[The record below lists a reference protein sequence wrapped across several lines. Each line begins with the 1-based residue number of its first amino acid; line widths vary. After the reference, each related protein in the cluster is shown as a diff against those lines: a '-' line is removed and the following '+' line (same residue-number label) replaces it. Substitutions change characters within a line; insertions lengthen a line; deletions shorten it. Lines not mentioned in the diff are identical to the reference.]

1 MIQLKLSKQGMRE
14 GVALN
19 LPATP
24 AEVSEAC
31 AWFDRLG
38 IPQNEVKI
46 VGASSPVRTLDKYIV
61 SHGDIHR
68 EGDLDK
74 LNILAEQLEQMD
86 KRQKDILGGAVDSEC
101 ISSLDD
107 VLEILSHLDRYVIL
121 PNIVTNEE
129 LGRFLVDTGYK
140 DFPEETH
147 PYLNYAAIGMEY
159 YTNNGGAYGPGGYV
173 RRKAAPELE
182 VQVQKPLITIHLYSA
197 KLSQARAE
205 PYRLALPALDEE
217 MDQAAQ
223 VLGVDELSGASIVK
237 MEIGDET
244 LKDLIPMECVS
255 VEDANHLAMSIEEL
269 WQHENLY
276 LKYLAVISVEQPQ
289 TIEDALHFTV
299 RLDDYEFM
307 PEDDY
312 EYGQAVL
319 RRHGATDEVLDRLL
333 GYLNM
338 EGLGRDARADDGVR
352 KTEYGDLRR
361 CSEPFPDITQQIE
374 LGGM

>member
-14 GVALN
+14 GVALK

-24 AEVSEAC
+24 AEASEAC
-31 AWFDRLG
+31 AWFERLG
-38 IPQNEVKI
+38 IAQDQVKI
-46 VGASSPVRTLDKYIV
+46 VDASSPVRTLNQYIV
-61 SHGDIHR
+61 TYGNLHR
-68 EGDLDK
+68 DGDLDK
-74 LNILAEQLEQMD
+74 LNALAERIGQMD
-86 KRQKDILGGAVDSEC
+86 KRQQDILGGAVDSEC

-107 VLEILSHLDRYVIL
+107 VLEISAHLDRYVIL

-173 RRKAAPELE
+173 RRKEALELE
-182 VQVQKPLITIHLYSA
+182 AQVQKPLITIHLYSA
-197 KLSQARAE
+197 KLSKARAE

-217 MDQAAQ
+217 LEQAAQ
-223 VLGVDELSGASIVK
+223 VLGVDEFSGASIVT
-237 MEIGDET
+237 MEVGDET
-244 LKDLIPMECVS
+244 LKGLIPMECVS
-255 VEDANHLAMSIEEL
+255 VVEANHLAMTIEEL
-269 WQHENLY
+269 RQWDELY
-276 LKYLAVISVEQPQ
+276 QKYLAVLSVEQPE
-289 TIEDALHFTV
+289 TMTKALYLSV
-299 RLDDYEFM
+299 ELDDYEFM

-333 GYLNM
+333 GYINM

>member
-31 AWFDRLG
+31 TWFERLG
-38 IPQNEVKI
+38 ISQDQVKI
-46 VGASSPVRTLDKYIV
+46 VDASSPVRTLNKYIV
-61 SHGDIHR
+61 SHGDLHR
-68 EGDLDK
+68 DGALEK
-74 LNILAEQLEQMD
+74 LNTLAERVGQMD
-86 KRQKDILGGAVDSEC
+86 RRQQDILGGALDAES
-101 ISSLDD
+101 INTLDD
-107 VLEILSHLDRYVIL
+107 VLEVSSHLDRYVIL

-140 DFPEETH
+140 DFPEETY

-205 PYRLALPALDEE
+205 PYRLALPALNEE
-217 MDQAAQ
+217 LKQAAEE
-223 VLGVDELSGASIVK
+223 LGVDKISEAPIVSV
-237 MEIGDET
+237 EFGDET
-244 LKDLIPMECVS
+244 LKALLPMECGS
-255 VEDANHLAMSIEEL
+255 ISDANHLAMTIEEL
-269 WQHENLY
+269 RQREEMY
-276 LKYLAVISVEQPQ
+276 QKYLAVLTVEQPK
-289 TIEDALHFTV
+289 TVTDALWLSV
-299 RLDDYEFM
+299 ELDDYEIV

-319 RRHGATDEVLDRLL
+319 RRHGATDEVLQKLI
-333 GYLNM
+333 GYMSM
-338 EGLGRDARADDGVR
+338 EGLGADARADDGVR
-352 KTEYGDLRR
+352 KTEFGSIRR

-374 LGGM
+374 FGGM

>member
-14 GVALN
+14 GVALT

-24 AEVSEAC
+24 AEASEAC
-31 AWFDRLG
+31 AWFERLG
-38 IPQNEVKI
+38 ISQ
-46 VGASSPVRTLDKYIV
+46 D
-61 SHGDIHR
+61 
-68 EGDLDK
+68 
-74 LNILAEQLEQMD
+74 
-86 KRQKDILGGAVDSEC
+86 
-101 ISSLDD
+101 
-107 VLEILSHLDRYVIL
+107 
-121 PNIVTNEE
+121 
-129 LGRFLVDTGYK
+129 
-140 DFPEETH
+140 
-147 PYLNYAAIGMEY
+147 
-159 YTNNGGAYGPGGYV
+159 
-173 RRKAAPELE
+173 
-182 VQVQKPLITIHLYSA
+182 QV
-197 KLSQARAE
+197 
-205 PYRLALPALDEE
+205 
-217 MDQAAQ
+217 
-223 VLGVDELSGASIVK
+223 
-237 MEIGDET
+237 
-244 LKDLIPMECVS
+244 
-255 VEDANHLAMSIEEL
+255 

>member
-1 MIQLKLSKQGMRE
+1 MIQIKLSKQGMRE

-24 AEVSEAC
+24 AEASEAC
-31 AWFDRLG
+31 AWFERLG
-38 IPQNEVKI
+38 IPQNEIRI

-68 EGDLDK
+68 DGDLEK
-74 LNILAEQLEQMD
+74 LNTLAEQLNRMD
-86 KRQKDILGGAVDSEC
+86 KLQMDILGGAIDAES

-107 VLEILSHLDRYVIL
+107 VLEISSHLDRYVIL
-121 PNIVTNEE
+121 PNIVCTEE

-140 DFPEETH
+140 DFPEETY
-147 PYLNYAAIGMEY
+147 PYLNYSAIGAEY
-159 YTNNGGAYGPGGYV
+159 YSNNGGTFGPGGYV

-182 VQVQKPLITIHLYSA
+182 VQAQKPLITLHLYSA
-197 KLSQARAE
+197 SLAQSKAP
-205 PYRLALPALDEE
+205 PYRLALPALEE
-217 MDQAAQ
+217 ELDQAAQ
-223 VLGVDELSGASIVK
+223 VLGMDELSGASIVK

-244 LKDLIPMECVS
+244 LKGLLPVECDS
-255 VEDANHLAMSIEEL
+255 VEAANHLAMSIEEL
-269 WQHENLY
+269 WQREELY
-276 LKYLAVISVEQPQ
+276 QKYLAVLTVEQPE
-289 TIEDALHFTV
+289 TMEDALHYTV
-299 RLDDYEFM
+299 RLDDYELV

-338 EGLGRDARADDGVR
+338 EGLGRDAGADDGVR

-361 CSEPFPDITQQIE
+361 CSEPFPDITQE
-374 LGGM
+374 MNFGGM